1 MKLIFRGKFKSYDD
15 LPKGNLPENAVMF
28 KEPKSMAM
36 INVVAGVIAVVLA
49 LVLFVILDLANRREC
64 MYYKAEWGF
73 LVTVLLMLPHEL
85 IHAVCMAGKDE
96 VVYMFYSIKY
106 FMIFVTYPGQ
116 MSKARFIITNFAP
129 SFVLG
134 WIPFIVG
141 LIIPEGEI
149 ASVLLSSGFLGIVCG
164 CGDMINVINAAIQMP
179 RGSIT
184 QATGLNSY
192 WFMPE
197 EKSESDT

>member
-15 LPKGNLPENAVMF
+15 LPKNELPENAVMF

-36 INVVAGVIAVVLA
+36 VNVVACVIAVFLA
-49 LVLFVILDLANRREC
+49 LILFAILDLRNRRNC
-64 MYYKAEWGF
+64 MYLEAGWGL
-73 LVTVLLMLPHEL
+73 LVSALLMIPHEL
-85 IHAVCMAGKDE
+85 IHAVCMGGKDE

-134 WIPFIVG
+134 WIPFAIG
-141 LIIPEGEI
+141 LIIPEGKI
-149 ASVLLSSGFLGIVCG
+149 ASILLSSGFLNVIGG
-164 CGDMINVINAAIQMP
+164 CGDMMNVINAVIQMP
-179 RGSIT
+179 RGSVT
-184 QATGLNSY
+184 QAAGLNSY

-197 EKSESDT
+197 DKAESDT